1 MKSAMRLMGGLVACL
16 VVGIFVA
23 GWRTGA
29 AASPNS
35 SEGVAAH
42 SDKPETKN
50 ANSCVARH

>member
-1 MKSAMRLMGGLVACL
+1 MKSAMRMTGGLVACL

-42 SDKPETKN
+42 S
-50 ANSCVARH
+50 R